1 MKPHLYFHLSFWGTI
16 ALVLFFSSPSQAAQS
31 YWVENYTGNSA
42 PTASGA
48 AALAG
53 NELNRDG
60 VLSDPGDSATTSIG
74 FTLFCNYDDSRGRTA
89 CGSDTVSLHCSDG
102 SRPVYGEYTGSGAQ
116 TYCTMDDP
124 PPPPVADE
132 GVETQCGG
140 EGATPQ
146 TACIDGSRYTVGSSL
161 GLMIESGS
169 QWGGTCVSTGDA
181 CTGEE
186 SQLNPDYDLDVLPK
200 TDQSVE
206 INGTEYPLVES
217 GCGEVAGSLV
227 CTNDPGCGEFNGD
240 WICTGPDNGTEGVPA
255 SPTLEYTASG
265 NTSADRA
272 GDQYYYDS
280 NTVTNSTNLGTG
292 GTSDPTDD
300 GKADTPTDGSDSG
313 DPNAP
318 LGQGSC
324 PTGYVQQGVTALPDG
339 STEANCVRAGDEV
352 DWMGLADKLDMSD
365 ELPSGWLDAPEIP
378 GFGGPSSSCPQPSQF
393 SIAGATIDIPFQPVC
408 DLASMLRPF
417 LIMIGYLI
425 AGWFVF
431 RIVGNNN

>member
-1 MKPHLYFHLSFWGTI
+1 MKPYSFLAFHLSFWGMI
-16 ALVLFFSSPSQAAQS
+16 AVVLFFSSPSHAFTYVTGDDFQTLHSSPKEACDTHPKAPFTDIRQS
-31 YWVENYTGNSA
+31 GDKKWMCYKGGINWINAYLRCE
-42 PTASGA
+42 
-48 AALAG
+48 
-53 NELNRDG
+53 DG
-60 VLSDPGDSATTSIG
+60 SFV
-74 FTLFCNYDDSRGRTA
+74 
-89 CGSDTVSLHCSDG
+89 SDTEASQGYCDG
-102 SRPVYGEYTGSGAQ
+102 E
-116 TYCTMDDP
+116 DP
-124 PPPPVADE
+124 PPPPIDPE
-132 GVETQCGG
+132 GTQMPCRGET
-140 EGATPQ
+140 ANVPQ
-146 TACIDGSRYTVGSSL
+146 TVCMDGTRYDVGSSG
-161 GLMIESGS
+161 GLMVESGTA
-169 QWGGTCVSTGDA
+169 WGGTCTSTGDA
-181 CTGEE
+181 CTGDE
-186 SQLNPDYDLDVLPK
+186 SQVNPDYNLPVLPK

-227 CTNDPGCGEFNGD
+227 CTNDPGCGEFNGE

-255 SPTLEYTASG
+255 TPTLDYTASG
-265 NTSADRA
+265 NTTADRA

-280 NTVTNSTNLGTG
+280 DTVNNSTNLGTG
-292 GTSDPTDD
+292 GTSDPSDD

-339 STEANCVRAGDEV
+339 STEANCVRAGDDL
-352 DWMGLADKLDMSD
+352 DWMGWADDLDMSD

-393 SIAGATIDIPFQPVC
+393 TVAGATIDIPFQPVC
-408 DLASMLRPF
+408 DLAAMLRPF

-431 RIVGNNN
+431 RIVGSNN